1 MTTQLCLLTGG
12 SGYVGQAL
20 ARRLLNDR
28 WRVRLALRSSAGVLT
43 GTESAAID
51 GLSASQD
58 WSSALA
64 GVSVVAHLAARV
76 HVMSDKASD
85 PLAEFRA
92 VNTAGTL
99 KLARQAAAAGVQ
111 RFVFVSSIKVNGE
124 RTELGRPYRS
134 DDSPAPE
141 DPYGISKTEAE
152 IGLRAIAAETGM
164 ECVIVRPPLVY
175 GPGVKA
181 NFAAMLR
188 WVDRGLPLPLGS
200 INNKR
205 SLVGLDNLVDLLAVC
220 MTHQAAA
227 GQTFLVSD
235 NDDVSTTELLQRV
248 GMALNKPT
256 RLLPVP
262 PALLRTGAA
271 LVGRA
276 SVAQRLCDSLQIDMT
291 PTMQT
296 LNWRPPLSM
305 QDGLRQTAQTFLA
318 SR

>member
-141 DPYGISKTEAE
+141 DPYGISKAEAE
-152 IGLRAIAAETGM
+152 IGLRTIAAETGM

-175 GPGVKA
+175 GPGAKA

-205 SLVGLDNLVDLLAVC
+205 SLVGLDNLVDLLAIC

-248 GMALNKPT
+248 GTALNKPT

-262 PALLRTGAA
+262 PALLKAGAA

>member
-51 GLSASQD
+51 GLSTSQD

-141 DPYGISKTEAE
+141 DPYGISKAEAE
-152 IGLRAIAAETGM
+152 IGLRTIAAETGM

>member
-141 DPYGISKTEAE
+141 DPYGISKAEAE

-248 GMALNKPT
+248 GTALNKPT

-262 PALLRTGAA
+262 PALLKAGAA